1 MYTPRNKSP
10 HSNAWP
16 INHYQVTTY
25 LKGHTERQKESSK
38 KMQIEMVA
46 INTIKT
52 LALTNGREEIRRS
65 PRRSGG
71 LVQEPREESKN
82 KYRDKY
88 SSS

>member
-1 MYTPRNKSP
+1 MAYK
-10 HSNAWP
+10 
-16 INHYQVTTY
+16 NHYQVTLHITY

-38 KMQIEMVA
+38 KMQIEMAA

-71 LVQEPREESKN
+71 ARGDQEALCRSPERSLKICRLVGPM
-82 KYRDKY
+82 
-88 SSS
+88 